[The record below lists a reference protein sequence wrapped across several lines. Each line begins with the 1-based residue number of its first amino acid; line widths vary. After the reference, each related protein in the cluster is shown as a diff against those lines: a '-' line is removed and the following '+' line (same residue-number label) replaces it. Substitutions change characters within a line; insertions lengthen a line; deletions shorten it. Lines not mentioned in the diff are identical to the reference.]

1 MLHDRRKKEIR
12 RERRRER
19 KEEKKEGKVREG
31 GRKGREKRRRGK
43 EGEMMEARVKS
54 NRPRVGVVSISLEF

>member
-1 MLHDRRKKEIR
+1 MRD
-12 RERRRER
+12 
-19 KEEKKEGKVREG
+19 G

-54 NRPRVGVVSISLEF
+54 NRPRVGVVSISQEF